1 MFRFFGLLLM
11 DCFKVIFFS
20 VIMLNFV
27 FYPLVIRLLVLGD
40 LITYASIGD
49 LTVVFSFSDTFT
61 YL

>member
-1 MFRFFGLLLM
+1 M
-11 DCFKVIFFS
+11 DCSKVIFFS
-20 VIMLNFV
+20 VIMLNCV
-27 FYPLVIRLLVLGD
+27 FYPLVTRLLVLGD